1 MADGTGA
8 LAPVEA
14 VDAVA
19 AALATSGSISEQSFE
34 RLVELMRRFASYV
47 QTGHG
52 ISELRAVSRACVDQ
66 FIDAPTSRGCRP
78 SDSTRHFR
86 RCAVRLLFRT
96 ARELGVAEGDPTL
109 DLELGAR
116 RPAGPRPLTDAEIDR
131 CRRHTLARLEPNR
144 LAAAWALAEAGVRT
158 GELASITTADL
169 DLDAATVRAPGC
181 RSARPRTGDLTEWG
195 VKQLH
200 RRIEDSQAAPVD
212 SLVYIGDGTAKSRQ
226 AASCIA
232 ISTTLVRAGLGD
244 DPLVRPISVTG
255 WLGRRIWDESGR
267 IEEVASR
274 LGMRSLD
281 RAARLIG
288 VDLIAGGAS

>member
-1 MADGTGA
+1 MADGTSA

-19 AALATSGSISEQSFE
+19 VALATSGSISEQSLE

-52 ISELRAVSRACVDQ
+52 IGELRAVSRACVDQ
-66 FIDAPTSRGCRP
+66 FINAPTNGGRRP
-78 SDSTRHFR
+78 SESTRHFR

-96 ARELGVAEGDPTL
+96 ARELGVADGDPTL
-109 DLELGAR
+109 DLDLEAR
-116 RPAGPRPLTDAEIDR
+116 SPAGPRPLTNSEIDR
-131 CRRHTLARLEPNR
+131 CRRNALARLEPSR

-158 GELASITTADL
+158 GELAAITPADL
-169 DLDAATVRAPGC
+169 DLEAATVRAPGC
-181 RSARPRTGDLTEWG
+181 RSALPRTGGLTEWG

-200 RRIEDSQAAPVD
+200 RRVEDTQAAPGD

-244 DPLVRPISVTG
+244 NPLVRPISVTG
-255 WLGRRIWDESGR
+255 WCGRRIWEQSGR

-274 LGMRSLD
+274 LGIRSLD

-288 VDLIAGGAS
+288 LDLIAGGAS